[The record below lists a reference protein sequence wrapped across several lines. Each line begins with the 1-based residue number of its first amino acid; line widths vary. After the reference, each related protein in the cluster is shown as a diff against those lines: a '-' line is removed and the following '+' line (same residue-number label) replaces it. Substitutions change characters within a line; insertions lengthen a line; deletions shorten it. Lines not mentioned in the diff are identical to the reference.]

1 VPGLILE
8 VSTHGCRVGR
18 RGRLVR
24 VTLNGEVLSEVPVS
38 KLSEVIVSGR
48 VSFSSEAVQLLAE
61 NGVPVLFMC
70 GWRPVALLHGFFMH
84 GTVLTRREQMAA
96 YDDERGVHLAKGFVR
111 GGLVNKAQLLRYF
124 AASRGRSDGELAGAL
139 EAAASEIFGVACE
152 VERVEGGSVD
162 DVRFEVMGLEAEGT
176 RVYYE
181 ALRLLLPE
189 GVGFE
194 RRERRPP
201 RDPVNAALS
210 YGYTMLNGR
219 CLSAIAACGLE
230 PYAGFLHA
238 DRSGKPSL
246 MLDLSEEF
254 RQPAVDRAVVSLF
267 SKGALGREDFG
278 FEEGRVVLGGKGK
291 EVLLRALNERF
302 RGEVR
307 VDGGS
312 APLENVIFR
321 QARMIARYLLGKAP
335 KYEPYVFTWH

>member
-1 VPGLILE
+1 MILE
-8 VSTHGCRVGR
+8 VSTPGCKIGR

-24 VTLNGEVLSEVPVS
+24 VTRGGEVVCEVPVS
-38 KLSEVIVSGR
+38 KLTDVIVSGR
-48 VSFSSEAVQLLAE
+48 VSVSSDVVRLLAE
-61 NGVPVLFMC
+61 NGVPVLFTC

-84 GTVLTRREQMAA
+84 GTVLTRREQIAA
-96 YDDERGVHLAKGFVR
+96 YGDLRGVHLAKGFVR

-124 AASRGRSDGELAGAL
+124 AASRGRSGEGVAGVL
-139 EAAASEIFGVACE
+139 EDAASEIFRVACE
-152 VERVEGGSVD
+152 VDGVEGGSVD
-162 DVRFEVMGLEAEGT
+162 EVRFEVMGLEAEGA

-189 GVGFE
+189 DAGFE

-210 YGYTMLNGR
+210 YGYTLLNAR
-219 CLSAIAACGLE
+219 CLAAIAACGLE

-254 RQPAVDRAVVSLF
+254 RQPAVDRTVVSLF
-267 SKGALGREDFG
+267 SKGALRREDFG
-278 FEEGRVVLGGKGK
+278 FEGGRVVLEGRGK
-291 EVLLRALNERF
+291 EVLLKALNERF
-302 RGEVR
+302 RGEVK

-335 KYEPYVFTWH
+335 KYEPYVFEWH